1 MGTLSG
7 GREGPNNLR
16 CGCAELAIS
25 GACSHDLECKSG
37 EIRSIEEDVLG
48 PCREHRLVHP
58 NERSKELRSAA
69 CETTRGLTTGPER
82 LLFAAWA
89 PALGNFEGSPG
100 VATSRGHVS
109 LSGARAIGECDR
121 RDASAAIAYGNRE
134 LSGSGNKKV
143 SGPVIYS

>member
-7 GREGPNNLR
+7 GREGPNYIR
-16 CGCAELAIS
+16 CRCAELAIS

-69 CETTRGLTTGPER
+69 CETTRGL
-82 LLFAAWA
+82 
-89 PALGNFEGSPG
+89 
-100 VATSRGHVS
+100 
-109 LSGARAIGECDR
+109 SGARAIGECDR

-143 SGPVIYS
+143 PGRVIYT